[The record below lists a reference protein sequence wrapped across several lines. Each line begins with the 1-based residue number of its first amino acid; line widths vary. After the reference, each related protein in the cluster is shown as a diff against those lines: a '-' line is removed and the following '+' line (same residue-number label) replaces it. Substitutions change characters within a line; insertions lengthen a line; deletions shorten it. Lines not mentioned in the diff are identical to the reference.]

1 MNPQRR
7 AKGADVGV
15 RPRVELAEIR
25 RAPIDIRKI
34 VPDELRSARFFQN
47 RPSEKETEAFVQ
59 YLEARKPD
67 SSDETIRGLAHLM
80 MSTPQFQLA

>member
-1 MNPQRR
+1 
-7 AKGADVGV
+7 
-15 RPRVELAEIR
+15 
-25 RAPIDIRKI
+25 
-34 VPDELRSARFFQN
+34 
-47 RPSEKETEAFVQ
+47 VQ